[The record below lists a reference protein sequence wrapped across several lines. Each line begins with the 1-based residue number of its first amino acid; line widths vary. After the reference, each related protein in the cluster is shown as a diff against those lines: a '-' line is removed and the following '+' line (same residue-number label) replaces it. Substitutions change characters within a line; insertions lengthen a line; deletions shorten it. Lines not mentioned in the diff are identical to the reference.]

1 MGLEVLDP
9 MMDHHALPSI
19 MVGALTAEGAVVT
32 LQVLARGAVDFIE
45 FEIVNWY
52 WGPSVKESEVE
63 WTFYRY

>member
-1 MGLEVLDP
+1 MGVKVLDP

-19 MVGALTAEGAVVT
+19 RVGVLTAEGAGVT

-52 WGPSVKESEVE
+52 WGRLLRRAK
-63 WTFYRY
+63 

>member
-9 MMDHHALPSI
+9 MMDHHALPNI

-52 WGPSVKESEVE
+52 WGRLLRRAK
-63 WTFYRY
+63 